1 MKRHL
6 LLAALIA
13 ATICSCGGNGTDKN
27 SDSSSD
33 GNLITKNSEAKHY
46 EFDLTVENYWK
57 FINVEIT
64 KGTTSYYTVACTF
77 NGVLSFAY
85 YEDVKFV
92 ASYKIQ
98 GTSAN
103 YEAKITKELNAGG
116 NGSIVLPYDYVPENI
131 TPSFNGSNL
140 YGYERSLTI
149 ESVSG
154 KVLFSA

>member
-1 MKRHL
+1 ML
-6 LLAALIA
+6 LPPALAVETELIKTLILPAVKTSSLKA
-13 ATICSCGGNGTDKN
+13 AKPNTMSLILRWKTIG
-27 SDSSSD
+27 SSST
-33 GNLITKNSEAKHY
+33 LKS
-46 EFDLTVENYWK
+46 LR
-57 FINVEIT
+57 
-64 KGTTSYYTVACTF
+64 GTTSYYTVACTC

-92 ASYKIQ
+92 ANYKIQ

-103 YEAKITKELNAGG
+103 YEAKITKEPNAGG

-140 YGYERSLTI
+140 YGYERSLVI